1 MKALFQD
8 ILHLDDMKGVV
19 VLGQDGVVLFHEF
32 LRESGT
38 DLKNLTRLARVPELS
53 KAREMEFLYEHDR
66 LYLRRLSG
74 GFIIVWTGVFAPMAM
89 VRLSCD
95 VLIPSIERTLSSKG
109 WLRFLKKS

>member
-1 MKALFQD
+1 MDD
-8 ILHLDDMKGVV
+8 IKGVV
-19 VLGQDGVVLFHEF
+19 VFGQDGAVLFHEF
-32 LRESGT
+32 LQASGT

-53 KAREMEFLYEHDR
+53 KAREVEFLYEHDR

-74 GFIIVWTGVFAPMAM
+74 GLIIVWMGVFAPMAM

-95 VLIPSIERTLSSKG
+95 VLIPTLEKSLSSKG